1 MVFELKLYPDGRTPS
16 AMSFKL
22 SEETKKQRKEKS
34 TSPNLRENEKKK
46 GQPARVIVKIFVVF
60 YKSKSIP
67 NLNLPVP
74 RSCAN
79 PGC

>member
-46 GQPARVIVKIFVVF
+46 DNIFLTFRSGDLNPRFSVIFPPMTF
-60 YKSKSIP
+60 M
-67 NLNLPVP
+67 
-74 RSCAN
+74 
-79 PGC
+79 

>member
-46 GQPARVIVKIFVVF
+46 DNPRVLLLKF
-60 YKSKSIP
+60 
-67 NLNLPVP
+67 L
-74 RSCAN
+74 
-79 PGC
+79 